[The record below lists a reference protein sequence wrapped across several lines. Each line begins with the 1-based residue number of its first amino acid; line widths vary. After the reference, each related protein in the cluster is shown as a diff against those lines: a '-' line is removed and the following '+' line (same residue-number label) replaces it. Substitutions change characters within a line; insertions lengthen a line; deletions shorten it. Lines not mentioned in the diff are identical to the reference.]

1 MGSRDID
8 PAYFFAGEV
17 PTYGQTVS
25 PNDVIVL
32 AYLRAMR
39 RIDPCG
45 LVTRDAMAKIGE
57 IGSVGTLFALEECD
71 VDIKVPGETERRYAT
86 FEVTLAPADDAR
98 VALRAATFRSTRP
111 NPAPVTICCRWTR
124 RGCPLPSRCA
134 NPTSRSCGSG

>member
-86 FEVTLAPADDAR
+86 S
-98 VALRAATFRSTRP
+98 RSPSPPPTTS
-111 NPAPVTICCRWTR
+111 A
-124 RGCPLPSRCA
+124 SRCGRQ
-134 NPTSRSCGSG
+134 PSGLRDLTRLL